1 MLPAARR
8 SAFLGAAGAPRAGSR
23 RSAAARGSAVRVSA
37 LFGLGGPRT
46 VSVPVNL
53 YLALR
58 VTTRAPAGA
67 IDVAAAERATPADTT
82 AEALSDAALTA
93 RGALLALAG
102 RTLAAAPSRASY
114 DAALAAGTA
123 DVEVPLESLPGA
135 LALLQARPSC
145 RCQRAAGFAAALRPP
160 AAPLPRLALT
170 RRPRRA
176 RRRPAT
182 RQLRCGW
189 AQPRCRRVAD
199 ASRLRRCENNLSS
212 APSHAQGRS
221 CGAAWRRD
229 VCAAMALC
237 HAALAADA
245 LERPTPDVIGGYQAL
260 EHAAALLRASRS
272 APALAARVAAALE
285 EQAPDFALEAL
296 AAPLAARA
304 TRAAGR
310 RVLRQLLWA
319 RDAATGALSP
329 RLRDREA
336 FMAAAAPLLTA
347 VESAAL
353 ILEAPRHVPRTPA
366 AAAAAGVA
374 LLAGGFAARAPR
386 TVRAAAR
393 ALAAVPPP
401 PRRRRAEADAVDGP
415 EAAAAAEIAAAALAD
430 EVAVARAVAAM
441 LLGDTEG
448 AAAIL
453 RLDAPEAAGSPAGVA
468 AFVGSHAGRLAGLVA
483 LAEAWLA
490 DVALP
495 RHRDTSAAP
504 RTLAAWFDAPP
515 VVTGLAAFERP
526 QPLRALGEAA
536 AAAAERRAAAA
547 DDAAGAAPD
556 YESGVSSAAASGPGT
571 ALGPPRAA
579 GRGGLGAMG
588 GAAVTLLVLLAGA
601 ALASRAGVGRPAAA
615 AAQRVTV
622 AAVAAAGAT
631 AESIAEAAT
640 AAMRRGAAAPMDAQL
655 AGAVVRRWQT
665 VKAAALG
672 GRHDV
677 AALDT
682 ILEARPR

>member
-1 MLPAARR
+1 
-8 SAFLGAAGAPRAGSR
+8 
-23 RSAAARGSAVRVSA
+23 
-37 LFGLGGPRT
+37 
-46 VSVPVNL
+46 
-53 YLALR
+53 
-58 VTTRAPAGA
+58 
-67 IDVAAAERATPADTT
+67 
-82 AEALSDAALTA
+82 
-93 RGALLALAG
+93 
-102 RTLAAAPSRASY
+102 
-114 DAALAAGTA
+114 
-123 DVEVPLESLPGA
+123 
-135 LALLQARPSC
+135 
-145 RCQRAAGFAAALRPP
+145 
-160 AAPLPRLALT
+160 
-170 RRPRRA
+170 
-176 RRRPAT
+176 
-182 RQLRCGW
+182 
-189 AQPRCRRVAD
+189 
-199 ASRLRRCENNLSS
+199 
-212 APSHAQGRS
+212 
-221 CGAAWRRD
+221 
-229 VCAAMALC
+229 MALC

-245 LERPTPDVIGGYQAL
+245 LERPTPDNIGGYQAL

-319 RDAATGALSP
+319 RDATTGALSP

-336 FMAAAAPLLTA
+336 FLAAAAPLLTA
-347 VESAAL
+347 VEAAAL
-353 ILEAPRHVPRTPA
+353 VLEAPRHVPRTPA

-374 LLAGGFAARAPR
+374 LLAGGFASRAPR

-415 EAAAAAEIAAAALAD
+415 EAAAAAEIAAATLAD

-448 AAAIL
+448 AAAVL

-495 RHRDTSAAP
+495 RHRDTAAAP

-536 AAAAERRAAAA
+536 ATAAERRAAAA

-556 YESGVSSAAASGPGT
+556 YESGASAGAAPGPGT

-579 GRGGLGAMG
+579 GRGGLAAMG
-588 GAAVTLLVLLAGA
+588 GAAVTLVVLLAGA
-601 ALASRAGVGRPAAA
+601 ALASRAGAGNPAAA

-682 ILEARPR
+682 ILEARRTGGFAKCGAKELTRAWFLRRAPCCASGGNAPRTCATTASTGAPAIQPDVMRDAAWSSDVRCFRWCREYILNGLNVDSLSVTPDGSRATVDATLTEAAVLHDGGAGAADADAYESTYRARYTLVRRQAPGAFGARAWRVVSGTVLY